1 MNYEKLE
8 QLTSN
13 LRIIL
18 NLIRDYNE
26 QLDILI
32 LDYEKRFND
41 DKKFDKILTQISN
54 CEAQI
59 KFNIDQ
65 FKQTINQ
72 INELLK

>member
-18 NLIRDYNE
+18 NLIRDYNQE
-26 QLDILI
+26 LELLI
-32 LDYEKRFND
+32 IEYKKRFND
-41 DKKFDKILTQISN
+41 DKKFDKILTKISN

-59 KFNIDQ
+59 KFNEEQ
-65 FKQTINQ
+65 YKQTINQ